1 MNRWFRFYADAMR
14 NPKVLRLS
22 DFEFRLWM
30 RLLAVASENSGHIP
44 PVDDLKHML
53 NIRLDNLLRG
63 LNALVTGA
71 LIDPDDGVGCGY
83 VPHNWNKFQYKSDT
97 SNERVAKHRAA
108 RNVTVTPPDTD
119 TETERKNDDD
129 VSAGAGGRE
138 INLDVAMPDVLA
150 VASEA
155 ARAAGVRHA
164 SPADIIRNTALI
176 REWQEAGADPP
187 TILAA
192 IRDDRARPDAPN
204 ITSLKFFD
212 AAIRKSV
219 ARKDAADHGY
229 QPAIR
234 QPGRSPAPPSG
245 RLGAVLEL
253 LAESRAA
260 AADADQSGNHGIA
273 GRIGHAVSQG

>member
-1 MNRWFRFYADAMR
+1 MLIAWRSPDCALPDDDRRIGTMLGIG
-14 NPKVLRLS
+14 PKKWASLKPVVMAFWSLS
-22 DFEFRLWM
+22 EAGWQQK
-30 RLLAVASENSGHIP
+30 RLLKEYRWVIDKSLLNGRISREYRERKALEN
-44 PVDDLKHML
+44 
-53 NIRLDNLLRG
+53 
-63 LNALVTGA
+63 
-71 LIDPDDGVGCGY
+71 
-83 VPHNWNKFQYKSDT
+83 NKQAPSNDI
-97 SNERVAKHRAA
+97 SNEVS
-108 RNVTVTPPDTD
+108 PPPPPPQ
-119 TETERKNDDD
+119 EKNDDD
-129 VSAGAGGRE
+129 VSAGAGGRA
-138 INLDVAMPDVLA
+138 INLDVPMPDVLA
-150 VASEA
+150 IASEA

-164 SPADIIRNTALI
+164 SPQDIIRNAALI

-260 AADADQSGNHGIA
+260 AAADTDQSGNHGIA